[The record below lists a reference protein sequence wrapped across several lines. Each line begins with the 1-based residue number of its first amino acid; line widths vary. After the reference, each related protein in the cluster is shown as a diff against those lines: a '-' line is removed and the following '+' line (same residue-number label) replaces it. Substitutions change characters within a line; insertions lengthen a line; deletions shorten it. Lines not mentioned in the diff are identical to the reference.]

1 MSKLNSTKEELLK
14 LFPLRLDNLHVYYSY
29 NNLPGVNVE
38 NINIIY
44 YQKNT
49 HDDRRNWDDYNTW
62 LIEFGEKN
70 KNEESPSQRLPKSI
84 DKLYDKYY
92 HLFEKGSL
100 KKEDKIVLNISLQA
114 KSDKSVYLMYIRRNK
129 DEEFKKLGEKTF
141 LKYKS
146 WLKEIGFEYIYL
158 IPVDDKKEY
167 WRSLGFVHVIN
178 EKLSKQNFLK
188 DKHITPTHHYQ
199 EI

>member
-1 MSKLNSTKEELLK
+1 MSKLNFTIDELLK
-14 LFPLRLDNLHVYYSY
+14 LFPLKLDNLDVYYSY
-29 NNLPGVNVE
+29 NDLPGTNVE

-49 HDDRRNWDDYNTW
+49 DDDRRNWDDYNKW
-62 LIEFGEKN
+62 LIEFGGKN
-70 KNEESPSQRLPKSI
+70 DGELPSQKLPSSI

-100 KKEDKIVLNISLQA
+100 KKEDKLVLNISLQA

-141 LKYKS
+141 LKYKNL
-146 WLKEIGFEYIYL
+146 LKEKGFEYIYL

-167 WRSLGFVHVIN
+167 WKNLGFAHVIN
-178 EKLSKQNFLK
+178 ENPSKQNFLR